1 MPVCY
6 SQISGQRLAGGI
18 ACNNK
23 QTIGMHHVILSDRLE
38 IEHRWGIS
46 IPSALL
52 LVS

>member
-18 ACNNK
+18 ACNNE
-23 QTIGMHHVILSDRLE
+23 QTIGMHRVIVSDRAE
-38 IEHRWGIS
+38 IERGWGVS